1 MAPLPLRT
9 IAALALVSAA
19 AAHAQSL
26 GETPPITR
34 VMDAAQF
41 GVPRDTKF
49 IFCDGPDC
57 PERTTKTFT
66 VPKPAPVV
74 AAPPPAVLPMPQSVQ
89 PPAELSRAKVPP
101 PKKKVV
107 RKKPAAKLD
116 CGPVAKS

>member
-1 MAPLPLRT
+1 MT
-9 IAALALVSAA
+9 AA

-26 GETPPITR
+26 GEPAAVSR

-49 IFCDGPDC
+49 IFCDGQDC

-74 AAPPPAVLPMPQSVQ
+74 APPPAVLPMPQSVQ

-107 RKKPAAKLD
+107 RKKRAAKLD